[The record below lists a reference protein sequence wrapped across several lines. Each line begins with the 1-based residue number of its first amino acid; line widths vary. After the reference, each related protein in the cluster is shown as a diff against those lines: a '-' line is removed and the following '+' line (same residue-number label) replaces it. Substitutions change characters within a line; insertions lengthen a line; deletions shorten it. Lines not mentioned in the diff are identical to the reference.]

1 VVREPEREVGEA
13 AARGVAVEARQLTRR
28 FGEHLALDALELRVE
43 PGEAFGLLGA
53 NGAGKTTFLRLVTGF
68 LLPSGGEVLV
78 DGRSPAR
85 DARAVARGLGF
96 VAETTRLYP
105 ELRVR
110 SLLRFVAGARG
121 LRGALA
127 AERVEAVLERFE
139 LLAAA
144 ERPVGHLSKGF
155 QQRVNLAQAFLHD
168 PPLLLVDEPTSGLD
182 PLQQA
187 EVRRELR
194 ALRGERT
201 LVLCTHDLAEA
212 RALTERVAVLH
223 RGRLVA
229 LGATEEVLG
238 GGDPLA
244 LFRGEGRAA

>member
-1 VVREPEREVGEA
+1 MDGSAPEARKAEP
-13 AARGVAVEARQLTRR
+13 RGAEVEARGLTRR
-28 FGEHLALDALELRVE
+28 FGAHIALEGLDLRVA

-53 NGAGKTTFLRLVTGF
+53 NGAGKTTFLRLVTGY
-68 LLPSGGEVLV
+68 LLPSSGEVRV
-78 DGRSPAR
+78 DGASPAR
-85 DARAVARGLGF
+85 DARAVARRLGF

-110 SLLRFVAGARG
+110 ALLRFVAGARG
-121 LRGALA
+121 LPRGEADL
-127 AERVEAVLERFE
+127 RVASVLERFALE
-139 LLAAA
+139 AVA
-144 ERPVGHLSKGF
+144 ERPLGHLSKGF

-168 PPLLLVDEPTSGLD
+168 PPLVLVDEPTGGLD

-187 EVRRELR
+187 EVRRVLR
-194 ALRGERT
+194 GLRGERT
-201 LVLCTHDLAEA
+201 LIVCTHDLAEA
-212 RALTERVAVLH
+212 RELTERVAVLH

-229 LGATEEVLG
+229 LGETGSVLG